1 MKTTAEMIR
10 EYFAAPA
17 DVKEFLAQNYGDV
30 LPIETSAPKKPRK
43 LFNND
48 FAKMAKV
55 EENLENVLNR
65 FSSFL
70 SDLYIKTEGEN
81 DFAVNTHGK
90 FVNLWDL
97 CVQEGGGVFEIV
109 TNWLYPEEIYLG
121 IEDERGEMT
130 FEKYPEAFRKIH
142 FLENRREELLDK
154 RDRLMEEYGDDYC
167 FDAGLFTSGTKIN
180 PKKKKSA

>member
-17 DVKEFLAQNYGDV
+17 DVKEFMAQNYGDI
-30 LPIETSAPKKPRK
+30 LPIDTSAPKKPRK

-65 FSSFL
+65 FSSL
-70 SDLYIKTEGEN
+70 LADLYIKTEGEN

-97 CVQEGGGVFEIV
+97 CADEGDGAFETV
-109 TNWLYPEEIYLG
+109 TNWVNPNEIYTF
-121 IEDERGEMT
+121 DRGFAEP
-130 FEKYPEAFRKIH
+130 YPDVFRKIH

-154 RDRLMEEYGDDYC
+154 RDRLIEEYGDDYC
-167 FDAGLFTSGTKIN
+167 YCAGLFTSYTKIN
-180 PKKKKSA
+180 PKTKKSA

>member
-1 MKTTAEMIR
+1 MKTTAEMIH

-17 DVKEFLAQNYGDV
+17 DIKEFMAQNYGDI
-30 LPIETSAPKKPRK
+30 LPIDTSAPKKPRK

-65 FSSFL
+65 FSNL
-70 SDLYIKTEGEN
+70 LADLYIKTEGEN

-97 CVQEGGGVFEIV
+97 CADEGDGAFETV
-109 TNWLYPEEIYLG
+109 TNWVNPNEIYL
-121 IEDERGEMT
+121 INDTDFKKPVM
-130 FEKYPEAFRKIH
+130 FPAFDAFRKIH

-154 RDRLMEEYGDDYC
+154 RDRLIEEYGEDYC
-167 FDAGLFTSGTKIN
+167 YCAGLFTSYTKIN
-180 PKKKKSA
+180 PKTKKSA